1 MIKPQSYGWGKATL
15 MIQTL
20 PVTKAMTS
28 LSQAHQILKLSP
40 ANDARFFTDWF
51 ENLPELTEAEKRRLD
66 RYRDRY
72 FYYAEDGAISE
83 GTVNL
88 IIISPLLEVLG
99 LYDPPFSLLIYTKN
113 R

>member
-1 MIKPQSYGWGKATL
+1 